1 MNLKDKQAA
10 VDKLRTDLGED
21 GHLVLAEY
29 RGLTVEEI
37 SELRHKVRA
46 AAGTVRV
53 MKNTLVRRAIEGTG
67 LESLG
72 DLLSGPNA
80 MVFTREDPVPMV
92 KVIAEA
98 AKGLDSVNLKG
109 GIVEGKTVSPEDILR
124 IAALPSR
131 EVLLART
138 LGSMAAPMQGL
149 ANVCQGTIRN
159 LVYALEAVRQA
170 KGAEA

>member
-98 AKGLDSVNLKG
+98 AKGLASVNLKG

-131 EVLLART
+131 EVLLAKA

>member
-109 GIVEGKTVSPEDILR
+109 GIVEGKTVSPEEILR
-124 IAALPSR
+124 IAELPSR